1 MHSLFQLLSLSLFLS
16 LFHTCSRSLSLSLP
30 LFHSHSLSCPIFLS
44 HNITHHLYSHFSVIR
59 SFLSFKFSLA
69 IVVLNAHFSYEI
81 RDTIINTK
89 YNLFRLLYNRK
100 MVKRV
105 ARMRVVFRSH
115 RVFKFFFFQSAFVI
129 VLFCVCV
136 YVVLIIIFRVK
147 KILGSLY
154 IWSRRIVLC
163 T

>member
-1 MHSLFQLLSLSLFLS
+1 MHSLFQLLSLSFS
-16 LFHTCSRSLSLSLP
+16 PSLSYLLSFSFSLS
-30 LFHSHSLSCPIFLS
+30 LFHSHSLSCSIFLS
-44 HNITHHLYSHFSVIR
+44 HDITHHLHSHFFAIR

-105 ARMRVVFRSH
+105 TRTRVVFRFH
-115 RVFKFFFFQSAFVI
+115 RVFNFFFFQSAFII
-129 VLFCVCV
+129 VLSCV
-136 YVVLIIIFRVK
+136 YVCVVLIIIFRVK